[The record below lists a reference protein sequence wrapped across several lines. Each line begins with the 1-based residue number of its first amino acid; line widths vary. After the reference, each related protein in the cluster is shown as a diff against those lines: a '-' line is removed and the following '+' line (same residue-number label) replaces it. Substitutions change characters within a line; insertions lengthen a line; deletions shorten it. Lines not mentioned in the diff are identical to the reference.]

1 MVGPGEA
8 LTSLI
13 LGAMPA
19 NASPGHFLASG
30 PWCFCGQEESFPD
43 WETGFTFAPEPLADP
58 DLLPVAARA
67 AQTLCIRLVPAAA
80 ALLAPEP
87 EQLPLIYWQLL
98 LAPWLIDLASQIVDR
113 ALRCAAMRQAFGQRN
128 LMVPLL
134 PPDCEFNF
142 RDEHDFTLRGS
153 LGLTFNHWLFSRLL
167 ESAWPAAWEAAPQ
180 PAPQRHPAQATPHKT
195 SLSRKLHSLAHRLS
209 LSLAFPKLKG
219 MSASQALR
227 FSWALR
233 HPCSGPDHS
242 LDLQKTFNFEA
253 DLARIFLPSDL
264 TPILRAAMPESLK
277 KLRHA
282 PVKNS
287 ERKPR
292 LRIAALAAHED
303 AVYRQKLA
311 MFRAQGGRLA
321 HIQHGGVYG
330 LVETPCAAAITEYSQ
345 DIFFTW
351 GWKKHGDASGNFA
364 PMPSLPL
371 SGRKAR
377 RPGKKLIF
385 VGAEMPVYGR
395 RLDSHPTPLQYV
407 AYREAK
413 SKFFEAIG
421 EEILASSLYRPY
433 FKLPG
438 TLADAEWLLPRFPA
452 LGLCEGDLGSQIRN
466 CRLLVLDH
474 HGTTMLEAFA
484 WDVPMV
490 LYWNRDYWPL
500 TEEGRSLLDMLMQA
514 GIWQPTPEAAA
525 AQARGIWDDP
535 ESWWAKPEIRLA
547 RQTFCAAQA
556 WTSTSITHDWLRKLG
571 TL

>member
-1 MVGPGEA
+1 MDRPGEA

-19 NASPGHFLASG
+19 NASPGRFLASG
-30 PWCFCGQEESFPD
+30 PWCFCGQEESFPE
-43 WETGFTFAPEPLADP
+43 WETRFIFAPEPLADP
-58 DLLPVAARA
+58 ALLPIAARA
-67 AQTLCIRLVPAAA
+67 AQTLCIRMAPDAA
-80 ALLAPEP
+80 ALLAED
-87 EQLPLIYWQLL
+87 QGRLPLIYWQIL

-113 ALRCAAMRQAFGQRN
+113 ALRCEAMRQTFGDRK
-128 LMVPLL
+128 LRVPLL
-134 PPDCEFNF
+134 PAECEFNF
-142 RDEHDFTLRGS
+142 RDEHDFTLRGA
-153 LGLTFNHWLFSRLL
+153 LGITFNHWLLSRLL
-167 ESAWPAAWEAAPQ
+167 RSAWPAAWEAVELPAPAAQ
-180 PAPQRHPAQATPHKT
+180 PAQSAPGKP
-195 SLSRKLHSLAHRLS
+195 SLAFKLRSLAHRLS
-209 LSLAFPKLKG
+209 LNLAFPRLKG

-233 HPCSGPDHS
+233 KPCPGPDHS
-242 LDLQKTFNFEA
+242 LDLQKTFNFAA
-253 DLARIFLPSDL
+253 DLARIGLPPDL

-277 KLRHA
+277 KLRHE
-282 PVKNS
+282 PLKKS
-287 ERKPR
+287 CGKPK

-303 AVYRQKLA
+303 AAYRQKLA
-311 MFRAQGGRLA
+311 LFRAQGGRLA
-321 HIQHGGVYG
+321 HVQHGGIYG

-351 GWKKHGDASGNFA
+351 GWKEHGKARGNFV
-364 PMPSLPL
+364 PMPSLLL

-395 RLDSHPTPLQYV
+395 RLDSHPTPLQYL

-413 SKFFEAIG
+413 ASFFDAIG

-438 TLADAEWLLPRFPA
+438 TLADADWLLPRFPA
-452 LGLCEGDLGSQIRN
+452 LGLCVGDLDGQIRS

-490 LYWNRDYWPL
+490 LYWNRDCWPL
-500 TEEGRSLLDMLMQA
+500 TEEGRNLLDILLQA
-514 GIWQPTPEAAA
+514 GIWQPTPVAAA
-525 AQARGIWDDP
+525 AHVHRIWHDP
-535 ESWWAKPEIRLA
+535 ESWWAKPAIRLA

-556 WTSTSITHDWLRKLG
+556 RTSTSATRDWLRKLG